1 MTNDLNYTGPGSLPH
16 TQRILDPT
24 DYPRITTTYDIVTPE
39 SAEDGDVAESGWED
53 EVGHDCRPDQGDAN
67 PDCRWSVVHMAVAFL
82 SGKCLDSGGG
92 PESYY
97 EADGTTDYSTGA
109 NTRLAF
115 HLEGFLPDELDT
127 IHAFL
132 DRA

>member
-1 MTNDLNYTGPGSLPH
+1 MATAKEQRDYLDLCFDRSW
-16 TQRILDPT
+16 
-24 DYPRITTTYDIVTPE
+24 PRITTTYEVVTPE

-67 PDCRWSVVHMAVAFL
+67 PHGLWSPVHMAVAFL
-82 SGKCLDSGGG
+82 SDKCLDSGGG

-97 EADGTTDYSTGA
+97 EADGHTNMYTGVH
-109 NTRLAF
+109 TRLAF
-115 HLEGFLPDELDT
+115 HLEGFLPDELDA

-132 DRA
+132 DLD

>member
-1 MTNDLNYTGPGSLPH
+1 MTNYLNYTGPGSLPH

-24 DYPRITTTYDIVTPE
+24 DYARITTTYDIVTLE

-53 EVGHDCRPDQGDAN
+53 EVGHDCRPDDYDRDNGLLT
-67 PDCRWSVVHMAVAFL
+67 PVHMAVAFL

-92 PESYY
+92 PETYY
-97 EADGTTDYSTGA
+97 EADGHTNMYTGA
-109 NTRLAF
+109 RTRLAF
-115 HLEGFLPDELDT
+115 HLVGFLPDELDA

-132 DRA
+132 DLD

>member
-1 MTNDLNYTGPGSLPH
+1 MTNYLNYTGPGSLPH

-53 EVGHDCRPDQGDAN
+53 EVGHDCRPDDYDKDDGLLT
-67 PDCRWSVVHMAVAFL
+67 PVHMAVAFL
-82 SGKCLDSGGG
+82 TDKCLDSGGG

-97 EADGTTDYSTGA
+97 EADGTTDYRTGA

-115 HLEGFLPDELDT
+115 HLKGFLPDELDA

-132 DRA
+132 DLA